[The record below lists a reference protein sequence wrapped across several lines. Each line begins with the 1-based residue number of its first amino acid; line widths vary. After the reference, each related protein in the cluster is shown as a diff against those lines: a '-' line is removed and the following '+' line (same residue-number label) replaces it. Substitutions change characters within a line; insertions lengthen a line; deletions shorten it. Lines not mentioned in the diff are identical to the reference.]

1 MQGIMKGELTD
12 FETRTKGIF
21 DRKDYFNLKRIDKKP
36 NYVGEDSIQA
46 NETGVRF
53 KLHAN

>member
-36 NYVGEDSIQA
+36 NYVGEDSRTS
-46 NETGVRF
+46 ELKPCEF
-53 KLHAN
+53 